1 MHNSGVLI
9 ILSGT
14 KLLLFVKEDSI
25 IDFHNR
31 NLFNRVTTD
40 LLLLTDFFATP
51 KDIWLS
57 GNRLLTEPT

>member
-51 KDIWLS
+51 KDIWLA
-57 GNRLLTEPT
+57 GNRLLPEPT

>member
-1 MHNSGVLI
+1 MHNFGVLI

-40 LLLLTDFFATP
+40 LPLLTDFFATP

-57 GNRLLTEPT
+57 GNRLLPEPT